1 MGELALQPG
10 DVLAGRYRLRRILG
24 TGGMGAIW
32 EAYNEATERGFAI
45 KLLHPTAARDPIIMQ
60 RFLQEAKAAGRLR
73 HPAIIEVYDMGT
85 EAGVPYMVMELLT
98 GESLE
103 ERLRREGKLPV
114 ETALRFV
121 KACAEGLVVA
131 HAQGIVHRDLKPGNI
146 FLHAPSANADP
157 LPKILDFG
165 ISKVTDPDRDI
176 GLTVSGVIL
185 GTPSYMSPEQYR
197 ADEHLDGRSD
207 IWSLGVVLCKCVTGQ
222 SPFAGR
228 RFEEIAVEVVRAE
241 SLDLARV
248 TAELPAN
255 VATIIERCLE
265 KNRDKRFGSAHELAE
280 ACARALVVKEPPRRL
295 VAPAFV
301 VPPAFAPPKT
311 KSKKAAVWPIAAGVA
326 GVIAIGSIIAL
337 ASSKHSDPQKAA
349 TSAPPPSQATIT
361 TITHE
366 EPSIEPL
373 AAATAAPPPATAT
386 TTTSAP
392 TATPRATTTRHSTG
406 SRPIVTVTKPD
417 PTRTPGF

>member
-32 EAYNEATERGFAI
+32 EAYNEATDRGFAI

-85 EAGVPYMVMELLT
+85 ESNVPYMVMELLT

-146 FLHAPSANADP
+146 FLHVSSANADP
-157 LPKILDFG
+157 VPKILDFG

-176 GLTVSGVIL
+176 GLTISGVIL

-207 IWSLGVVLCKCVTGQ
+207 IWSLGVVLCKCLTGQ
-222 SPFAGR
+222 SPFASR

-241 SLDLARV
+241 RLDLAKV
-248 TAELPAN
+248 TADLPAN

-265 KNRDKRFGSAHELAE
+265 KDRDKRFSSAHELAE
-280 ACARALVVKEPPRRL
+280 ACARALLVKEPPRKF

-301 VPPAFAPPKT
+301 VPPAFSPPKPN
-311 KSKKAAVWPIAAGVA
+311 K
-326 GVIAIGSIIAL
+326 
-337 ASSKHSDPQKAA
+337 
-349 TSAPPPSQATIT
+349 
-361 TITHE
+361 
-366 EPSIEPL
+366 
-373 AAATAAPPPATAT
+373 
-386 TTTSAP
+386 
-392 TATPRATTTRHSTG
+392 PRRA
-406 SRPIVTVTKPD
+406 
-417 PTRTPGF
+417 